1 MHPPFTPT
9 LNREAQPVGKR
20 CPGEGLCT
28 FAGAGEGLPREGG
41 EERERERG
49 QWGGGKRPFLQSPF
63 WALGAADSR
72 WVGAPE
78 GWGRKKQVACGEAGR
93 THLAPGGMK
102 S

>member
-49 QWGGGKRPFLQSPF
+49 QWGGGSAPSFSPPFGLWVQQIRVGSVPQRVGGGRNKWRVGKQAAHTWRP
-63 WALGAADSR
+63 
-72 WVGAPE
+72 VE
-78 GWGRKKQVACGEAGR
+78 
-93 THLAPGGMK
+93 
-102 S
+102 